1 LATYKRSIFIINPK
15 FQFKLSFL
23 VCFLVL
29 VATTIYPITIYEL
42 VESFIKIAPEKAEV
56 LAKTRENLFWVL
68 ALVQAGVL
76 GLIFISMIFV
86 SHKIAGPMYKLKTYL
101 SSVRKSDQFSP
112 VFFRNGDYFLDVA
125 DEVNETLSHISS
137 KRNEDFA
144 YLDEIN
150 SYIANLS
157 LVVPDDKKPV
167 LHKIQKKLLE
177 IQNRHQ

>member
-1 LATYKRSIFIINPK
+1 MATYKRSIFIINPR

-29 VATTIYPITIYEL
+29 VATVIYPITIYEL
-42 VESFIKIAPEKAEV
+42 VESLIKIAPEKAEV
-56 LAKTRENLFWVL
+56 LAETRQSLFWIL
-68 ALVQAGVL
+68 ALVQAGLL
-76 GLIFISMIFV
+76 GLIFVSMIFV

-101 SSVRKSDQFSP
+101 ASVRGSDHFSP
-112 VFFRNGDYFLDVA
+112 VFFRKGDYFLDLA
-125 DEVNETLSHISS
+125 DEVNETLSQISS
-137 KRNEDFA
+137 KRSEDFA

-167 LHKIQKKLLE
+167 LHEIQRKLLE
-177 IQNRHQ
+177 IQNRYQ